1 MLRSVRMFSPQST
14 RFHMF
19 RKAESRMD
27 ARFYNSEDIDIELL
41 ATNLENIYRAQGYQA
56 QHIGNN
62 NQVMVQLK
70 KGSDFEALIGLQAA
84 LSVILQRSG
93 GGLLAM
99 IGQQKWM
106 DKAAVGAIGIIAA
119 PVLWPLMI
127 TAGAGAIRQA
137 SLGNQVLNVVDGLV
151 RQQRPEIQ
159 IGPVPIQIMPQ
170 IQQQWAPPP
179 PQYLPP
185 PQYTPPP
192 PQYTPPQY
200 VAPTVVDAL
209 PAQAP
214 PSRKL
219 RCPSCNT
226 PYQPG
231 DTFCSGCGKSL
242 VTLCPNCKTE
252 VKDDASFCPKCGSSI
267 FQPLTSTQATQ
278 AAPPAPPT
286 PLPPAPTYT
295 PPVQQPPEYTPPPEP
310 KPYVPPFPNE
320 PPVRPQTTI
329 TYTPA
334 TPQQDKPAAPKP
346 QPQPEVYY
354 TPPPDTLPAPAR
366 PNASPPPQTPP
377 VKPQPVTPKAQTPP
391 KQDVPYYTPPV
402 NPQPVAPAPKPI
414 VPKPAAQPASDPN
427 ATWGFLTLSDG
438 KQIKLSGERALVG
451 RYDHDIGGIQPEVD
465 LSNAQGSETVSRI
478 HATIEHIGSAYTLT
492 DLNSTNATRL
502 NGKRQEPD
510 KATPLNDGDNL
521 SFGKVT
527 CTFKKA

>member
-1 MLRSVRMFSPQST
+1 M
-14 RFHMF
+14 
-19 RKAESRMD
+19 
-27 ARFYNSEDIDIELL
+27 
-41 ATNLENIYRAQGYQA
+41 
-56 QHIGNN
+56 
-62 NQVMVQLK
+62 
-70 KGSDFEALIGLQAA
+70 
-84 LSVILQRSG
+84 
-93 GGLLAM
+93 
-99 IGQQKWM
+99 
-106 DKAAVGAIGIIAA
+106 
-119 PVLWPLMI
+119 
-127 TAGAGAIRQA
+127 
-137 SLGNQVLNVVDGLV
+137 
-151 RQQRPEIQ
+151 
-159 IGPVPIQIMPQ
+159 
-170 IQQQWAPPP
+170 
-179 PQYLPP
+179 
-185 PQYTPPP
+185 
-192 PQYTPPQY
+192 
-200 VAPTVVDAL
+200 
-209 PAQAP
+209 
-214 PSRKL
+214 
-219 RCPSCNT
+219 
-226 PYQPG
+226 
-231 DTFCSGCGKSL
+231 
-242 VTLCPNCKTE
+242 
-252 VKDDASFCPKCGSSI
+252 
-267 FQPLTSTQATQ
+267 
-278 AAPPAPPT
+278 
-286 PLPPAPTYT
+286 
-295 PPVQQPPEYTPPPEP
+295 
-310 KPYVPPFPNE
+310 
-320 PPVRPQTTI
+320 RPQTTI

-451 RYDHDIGGIQPEVD
+451 RYDHDVGGIQPEVD